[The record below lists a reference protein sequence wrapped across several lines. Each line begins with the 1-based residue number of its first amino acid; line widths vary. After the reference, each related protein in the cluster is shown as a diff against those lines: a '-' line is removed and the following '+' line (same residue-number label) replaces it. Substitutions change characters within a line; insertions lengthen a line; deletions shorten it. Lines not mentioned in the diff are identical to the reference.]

1 MATRLTAIIATI
13 ITSILAFSSPSVAA
27 SDAELASL
35 GNKMS
40 SAFKCSIYASMFQD
54 WKEQQRLF
62 QIGLKAGRDFV
73 EGMKS
78 RTDPN
83 PSVGDMLAFV
93 RGVSTDFT
101 VGSMYDSETTKA
113 YDEIPLEQRL
123 DPSAEKTQAET
134 IYRNSNCSSIQ

>member
-1 MATRLTAIIATI
+1 MSRAAIVATVTG
-13 ITSILAFSSPSVAA
+13 ILAFSSASLAA

-40 SAFKCSIYASMFQD
+40 GAFKCSIYASMFND
-54 WKEQQRLF
+54 WREQQRLF

-83 PSVGDMLAFV
+83 PSVGGMLAFV
-93 RGVSTDFT
+93 RGVSTDFM
-101 VGSMYDSETTKA
+101 VGSLYDSETTKA
-113 YDEIPLEQRL
+113 LDEIPPERRV
-123 DPSAEKTQAET
+123 DPSEEKDQAET

>member
-1 MATRLTAIIATI
+1 MMRAAIVATI
-13 ITSILAFSSPSVAA
+13 VTSILACSLPSLAA
-27 SDAELASL
+27 SDAELAAF

-40 SAFKCSIYASMFQD
+40 DAFKCSIYASMFQD

-73 EGMKS
+73 EGMKG

-83 PSVGDMLAFV
+83 PSVGGMLAFV
-93 RGVSTDFT
+93 RGVSTDFM
-101 VGSMYDSETTKA
+101 VGSMYDSEATKA
-113 YDEIPLEQRL
+113 LDEIPLDKRL
-123 DPSAEKTQAET
+123 NPSDEKTEAES

>member
-1 MATRLTAIIATI
+1 
-13 ITSILAFSSPSVAA
+13 
-27 SDAELASL
+27 
-35 GNKMS
+35 
-40 SAFKCSIYASMFQD
+40 MFND

-83 PSVGDMLAFV
+83 PSVGGMLAFV
-93 RGVSTDFT
+93 RGVSTDFM

-113 YDEIPLEQRL
+113 LDEIPPERRV
-123 DPSAEKTQAET
+123 DPSEEKNQAEI